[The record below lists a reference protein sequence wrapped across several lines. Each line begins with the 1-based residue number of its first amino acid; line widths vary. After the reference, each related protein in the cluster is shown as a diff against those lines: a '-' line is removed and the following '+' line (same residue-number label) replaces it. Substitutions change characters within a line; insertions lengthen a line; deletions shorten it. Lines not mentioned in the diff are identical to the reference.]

1 MENEISSISIPPH
14 VLKFLNNHFKTRE
27 DLSKASS
34 ISIELKRS
42 RADTDRNL
50 TTLHRNLS
58 HLFDQ
63 WVSRSNALEPT
74 FNRLDFKFHDM
85 DSKGMRRILG
95 EELPMLAKEVRRIET
110 VRAYAETALRL
121 EALVGDLEDEVFSV
135 LGRNVANVFTLN
147 ATKDFLWKQ
156 DKLLRAVKIINSIE
170 DIVAFIIKSKS
181 QWFRLLKSVDARV
194 DKSLVSL
201 RLQAI
206 SDHRA
211 LLTSLGWPPPLTSE
225 PDRDKGSELPNPLVV
240 MHGDKRDRYSRSFLS
255 LCALQHLQTRREE
268 RRLGLV
274 RNKDCYKLGLWA
286 IDELVSPIASRVER
300 HFLRWFDRPKF
311 TFALVYKITKDFAPG
326 IDDVLQPMIDEA
338 RLVGYSAKEAWVS
351 SMVKMLSTFLAKR
364 MFPVLY
370 ERYQEKKQKRE
381 AGNSWLHLIDL
392 IIAFDKQMQ
401 TLASMGTT
409 IFVRESLESGGTLRD
424 LSVLSIFCDRLEWLK
439 HWAKIELKDALEKLK
454 LELENKSPG
463 QSIAKPTPVIAEAVI
478 KTMQSM
484 MDRCQTLPVNLLRVE
499 FIRLSACRF
508 LWNFFNIM
516 LQRCAETEFGAG
528 HAEDNAI
535 MQVCASINAAR
546 YCESVIREWNEDINY
561 LEMRI
566 VELDSN
572 AGMEKDLDGNC
583 YFFWD
588 EIKFLMKFETD
599 WLGEIMSDLLR
610 QFDMQSRVYIQ
621 NKEQWGWWDLEDSAL
636 NAVIGDDNLT
646 ITSEFVEALDS
657 LRDRL
662 RMLEGYLNLTDFLDL
677 WRSVAEGLDH
687 FIFSSIVIKA
697 PCFSEI
703 GIAQF
708 SVDMRALFLVFHPF
722 CSRPEAFF
730 PCIRNSLKLL
740 EMNSEDVKHLQS
752 LLSQGGHILEHLR
765 RYGIVYIS
773 PNEAEKIVKSRNF
786 TV

>member
-1 MENEISSISIPPH
+1 M
-14 VLKFLNNHFKTRE
+14 
-27 DLSKASS
+27 DLSIKCAQTHFQSTGFQVPGHGGNKKDFGGGAADARQGSASN
-34 ISIELKRS
+34 
-42 RADTDRNL
+42 RN
-50 TTLHRNLS
+50 
-58 HLFDQ
+58 
-63 WVSRSNALEPT
+63 
-74 FNRLDFKFHDM
+74 
-85 DSKGMRRILG
+85 
-95 EELPMLAKEVRRIET
+95 
-110 VRAYAETALRL
+110 ETALRL
-121 EALVGDLEDEVFSV
+121 EALVGDLEDEVFCV
-135 LGRNVANVFTLN
+135 LGRNVANVFTPN

-156 DKLLRAVKIINSIE
+156 DKLLDAVKTINSIE

-181 QWFRLLKSVDARV
+181 QWFRLLKSVDVRV

-206 SDHRA
+206 ADHRA
-211 LLTSLGWPPPLTSE
+211 LLASLGWPPPLTSE
-225 PDRDKGSELPNPLVV
+225 SNRDKGSELPNPLVV
-240 MHGDKRDRYSRSFLS
+240 MQGNKRDRYSRSFLS
-255 LCALQHLQTRREE
+255 LCALQHLQTRRQE
-268 RRLGLV
+268 RQLDLV
-274 RNKDCYKLGLWA
+274 GTKDYCKLGLWA

-300 HFLRWFDRPKF
+300 HFLRWYDRPNF
-311 TFALVYKITKDFAPG
+311 IFALVYKITKDFAPG

-370 ERYQEKKQKRE
+370 ERYQDKKQKQV

-409 IFVRESLESGGTLRD
+409 SFIRESLESGGTLRD
-424 LSVLSIFCDRLEWLK
+424 LSALSIFCDRCEWLK
-439 HWAKIELKDALEKLK
+439 LWAKIELKDALEKLN
-454 LELENKSPG
+454 LELENDGSWTIYSKTKLETREMEPFSL
-463 QSIAKPTPVIAEAVI
+463 STEEDFKAPVIADAVI

-484 MDRCQTLPVNLLRVE
+484 TDRCQTLPVNLLRVE

-516 LQRCAETEFGAG
+516 LQRCAETEFVAG

-546 YCESVIREWNEDINY
+546 YCESVLREWNEDVNY

-566 VELDSN
+566 AELDSN
-572 AGMEKDLDGNC
+572 ACLEKDLDDNC
-583 YFFWD
+583 YFFED

-610 QFDMQSRVYIQ
+610 RFDMLSREYVE
-621 NKEQWGWWDLEDSAL
+621 NKEQWGLDLEDSAL
-636 NAVIGDDNLT
+636 NAVVGDDNLS
-646 ITSEFVEALDS
+646 ITSDFVEALDS

-662 RMLEGYLNLTDFLDL
+662 HMLEGYLNSTDFLDL

-697 PCFSEI
+697 PSFSMK

-708 SVDMRALFLVFHPF
+708 SVDMRALFLVFHPL

-730 PCIRNSLKLL
+730 PCIRDSLKLL
-740 EMNSEDVKHLQS
+740 ELNSEDVKHLQS
-752 LLSQGGHILEHLR
+752 LLIQGRQTSEHLR
-765 RYGIVYIS
+765 RYGVVYIS
-773 PNEAEKIVKSRNF
+773 PDEAEKIVKPRNLL
-786 TV
+786 V